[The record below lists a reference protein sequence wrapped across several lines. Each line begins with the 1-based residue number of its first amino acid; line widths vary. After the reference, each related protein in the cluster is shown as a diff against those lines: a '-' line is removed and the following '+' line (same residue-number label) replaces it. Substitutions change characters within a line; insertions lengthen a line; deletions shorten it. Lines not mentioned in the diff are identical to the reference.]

1 MSKQL
6 ETKSIDE
13 KESKRVRDNEDLMKS
28 SIPKKKKA
36 KTELTVSKAL
46 KSPPNDNDKN
56 PKQKKGSIIDD
67 INNTNRH
74 YDDDIQ
80 RRETKR
86 QATEDERLASEQL
99 AKEIFYPVND
109 VITPQSNKIGQSSLQ
124 VDNLLTPIQPIQLT
138 QIVSKETTQDNE
150 NDEGDGKAAA
160 STRNETDNEKQNVN
174 DDNVVVNDR
183 KEIESKRRVGSR
195 ELQGLKFSK
204 SYGDEDYQMLDD
216 DPSVKDKCQRSTR
229 KKIQEN
235 DKGVLHGKQLK
246 RKHVRS

>member
-150 NDEGDGKAAA
+150 NDAGDGKVAD
-160 STRNETDNEKQNVN
+160 STRNESDIEKQNVN
-174 DDNVVVNDR
+174 DDNV
-183 KEIESKRRVGSR
+183 
-195 ELQGLKFSK
+195 
-204 SYGDEDYQMLDD
+204 
-216 DPSVKDKCQRSTR
+216 C
-229 KKIQEN
+229 
-235 DKGVLHGKQLK
+235 
-246 RKHVRS
+246 